1 MTNSAKPA
9 ALSLDNIKPALEELL
24 ELRADRADIEKRI
37 KELDAL
43 VRPVIE
49 GEGKM
54 QLGNFTFECKLQK
67 GRKSVDKPALIEFLE
82 SNGKEYADFEK
93 VGAPFTTMSVTEAA
107 KVL

>member
-1 MTNSAKPA
+1 MTTSAKPA

-24 ELRADRADIEKRI
+24 ELRADKADIEKRI
-37 KELDAL
+37 KELDVL

-54 QLGNFTFECKLQK
+54 QLGNFTFECKLQA
-67 GRKSVDKPALIEFLE
+67 GRKTLDKALLSVYLE
-82 SNGKEYADFEK
+82 AGSKTLSDFEK